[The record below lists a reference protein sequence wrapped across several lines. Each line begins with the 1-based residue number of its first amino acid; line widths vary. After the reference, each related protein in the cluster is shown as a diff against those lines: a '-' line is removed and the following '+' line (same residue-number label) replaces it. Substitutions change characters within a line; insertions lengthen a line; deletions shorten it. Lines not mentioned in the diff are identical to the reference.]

1 LALSWQVV
9 APTTPRAARH
19 HDPSRANPS
28 RATRGADTT
37 ADYRQ
42 CTYVIRSKTAP
53 RAVEITWAHR
63 ISVSAP
69 AAPAADSDIGIGDR
83 PGRPPAGPALR
94 SADEFLMSRSDRRID
109 RPLLPASCPVCGH
122 VVLRADGCPGRVPPA
137 GVRCPATGAI
147 TPPGR
152 NRCGPSAAA
161 STGMSAARCAGGHRP
176 VGRPPLRT
184 ADVRHRCRITVGRP
198 NPCRTTAICDGCAG
212 ADACAVVS
220 SSRAS
225 GPVGG
230 HTDEHRMRSRR
241 SAYHISELDRA
252 SRRAAWTCTDW
263 FPGPTRVGGRPH
275 SGPGLS

>member
-1 LALSWQVV
+1 MYIRY
-9 APTTPRAARH
+9 PRQNR
-19 HDPSRANPS
+19 
-28 RATRGADTT
+28 
-37 ADYRQ
+37 
-42 CTYVIRSKTAP
+42 AP

-198 NPCRTTAICDGCAG
+198 T
-212 ADACAVVS
+212 
-220 SSRAS
+220 
-225 GPVGG
+225 
-230 HTDEHRMRSRR
+230 
-241 SAYHISELDRA
+241 
-252 SRRAAWTCTDW
+252 RAAQRPSAMAALARTRTPWCPAAGRVDRWADTPTSIVCARARAPITSPSW
-263 FPGPTRVGGRPH
+263 IVLPGVL
-275 SGPGLS
+275 PGLCTEWSLGLVE